1 MAVELTNLEQKEGGT
16 GVWRYFGTGLA
27 LSSSTSEETELRM
40 HIPPDMFESVCVA
53 WLKKE
58 YEKL

>member
-27 LSSSTSEETELRM
+27 LSSAEETESVRM